1 VLTRTPANYPHRHNA
16 DGSYDSVCMTCFITV
31 ASTQTEDELI
41 PHERKHICALSALS
55 QRGLNTPLS
64 TK

>member
-1 VLTRTPANYPHRHNA
+1 MFTKSATYPHRHNA

-31 ASTQTEDELI
+31 ASTKTEDELV
-41 PHERKHICALSALS
+41 PFEKNHVCALSALS
-55 QRGLNTPLS
+55 QRGMHTSMS